1 MIAQLEVYYEDG
13 EKRVIASDASWKITA
28 EGPIGTNN
36 EFDGEEYDARKEMPG
51 WNTYPFDDT
60 KWLQAEVVS
69 LPGGKLEAQL
79 NRNMKVMDTVKPIGI
94 TESAPGVYILDMGQ
108 NMVGWLRMK
117 VKGQSGDTLKL
128 RFAELLQKDGSIYTA
143 NLRTAHSADTY
154 ILKGN
159 SMEEWQPTFTYHG
172 FRFVELTGFREK
184 PSLSDFEGQVIYD
197 EMETT
202 GNLETSDPMINRIYK
217 NAYWGI
223 RGNYRGMPTDCP
235 QRDERMGWLG
245 DRAVGSQ
252 GESYNF

>member
-1 MIAQLEVYYEDG
+1 M
-13 EKRVIASDASWKITA
+13 
-28 EGPIGTNN
+28 
-36 EFDGEEYDARKEMPG
+36 
-51 WNTYPFDDT
+51 
-60 KWLQAEVVS
+60 
-69 LPGGKLEAQL
+69 EAQL

-223 RGNYRGMPTDCP
+223 RGNYCLLYTSPSPRDRG
-235 QRDERMGWLG
+235 
-245 DRAVGSQ
+245 
-252 GESYNF
+252 

>member
-1 MIAQLEVYYEDG
+1 MG
-13 EKRVIASDASWKITA
+13 S
-28 EGPIGTNN
+28 
-36 EFDGEEYDARKEMPG
+36 EMCIR
-51 WNTYPFDDT
+51 D
-60 KWLQAEVVS
+60 
-69 LPGGKLEAQL
+69 
-79 NRNMKVMDTVKPIGI
+79 R
-94 TESAPGVYILDMGQ
+94 YILDMGQ

-252 GESYNF
+252 GESYIFNNHLLYAKWLDDIEQAQNCLLYTSDAADE

>member
-1 MIAQLEVYYEDG
+1 M
-13 EKRVIASDASWKITA
+13 
-28 EGPIGTNN
+28 
-36 EFDGEEYDARKEMPG
+36 EY
-51 WNTYPFDDT
+51 

-252 GESYNF
+252 GESYIFNNPLLYAKRLDDIEQAQKEN